1 VIEISRALAYRF
13 RAVLRR
19 SLMNDNA
26 RAPLPIV
33 QCRANDAGLTLEARH
48 GEVAVRYQV
57 DGAYPADTIA
67 FRGAL
72 LNEMEGR
79 TDTPVVLELIESAKG
94 QARWTERGVP
104 RVVEFE
110 PVAADAVPEFPALP
124 DKLWPQSVTFLRALA
139 DAAATAAKES
149 DRYATAR
156 IQLRGRT
163 GEIVATDGRQMLLQG
178 GFTLPWSDDV
188 LIPARSIFGARDLL
202 DEGSIEMGRT
212 RTDLT
217 LRVGAC
223 TLVLRLDLDGRFP
236 NAEAVVPKL
245 GAVKSRLRF
254 DSADAAYLADALPN
268 LPGFEDEH
276 APVTLQLGERVTVQA
291 WPAAGGPAVQ
301 VLLARSS
308 LKGAATRVSTDR
320 QYLRRALRLGF
331 TELQLTKADAAVC
344 CRDRSRCYLWVPLD
358 PATAM
363 PADADVQRIT
373 AADVTAAP
381 DTPTPPRRTLPM
393 PTSSANG
400 DAANGANHRD
410 RNPPA
415 EAPPPGGLAEVILE
429 AEALRD
435 ALHGALTRTTRL
447 LSALKLQKRQT
458 RAVQQAVASLNQL
471 RLDR

>member
-1 VIEISRALAYRF
+1 MIEISRALAYRF

-19 SLMNDNA
+19 SLMHDNA
-26 RAPLPIV
+26 RATLPIV
-33 QCRANDAGLTLEARH
+33 QCRANGSGLTLEARH
-48 GEVAVRYQV
+48 GEVAVRYHL
-57 DGAYPADTIA
+57 DGAFPADSIA
-67 FRGAL
+67 FRGSL
-72 LNEMEGR
+72 LNEIEGR
-79 TDTPVVLELIESAKG
+79 TDTPVVLEVTEPAKG

-110 PVAADAVPEFPALP
+110 PVAEAVPEFPTLP
-124 DKLWPQSVTFLRALA
+124 DKLWRQSPAFLRALA

-178 GFTLPWSDDV
+178 GFTLPWTDDV

-202 DEGSIEMGRT
+202 DEGPIEMGRT
-212 RTDLT
+212 KTDLT

-291 WPAAGGPAVQ
+291 WPAAGGPAVE

-308 LKGAATRVSTDR
+308 LKGAPTRVSTDR

-331 TELQLTKADAAVC
+331 TELQVTKADAPVC

-358 PATAM
+358 PATTM
-363 PADADVQRIT
+363 PADADVQRVT

-415 EAPPPGGLAEVILE
+415 EAPPPGGLADVILE

-435 ALHGALTRTTRL
+435 ALHGALTRTARL
-447 LSALKLQKRQT
+447 LSALKI
-458 RAVQQAVASLNQL
+458 QQAVASLNQL